1 MVVGRF
7 ISKIYPRWYEQRR
20 TQSFNQKIAQY
31 LRQGRK
37 PWSPGYQEFKWQ
49 FIEQAIGDPNIIKCF
64 SNNSELPPNYGQFL
78 DERVVEYPWLISRFS
93 TEDTNTKGHFLDA
106 GSSLNY
112 ACLVEHPQLARH
124 HLYCVT
130 LAPEA
135 NCFWQQS
142 VSYVYT
148 DLRYLPF
155 KDEFFEGIASIST
168 LEHIGMDNKML
179 YTPETNYQ
187 ENKPQDYLVAVQE
200 LKRVL
205 KKGHK
210 CFITL
215 PFGRY
220 QYDIFQ
226 QQFDETML
234 DQVKETFAPSS
245 YQETFFQY
253 NQEGWFIS
261 TREDCRNCE
270 YFNFHKTK
278 YCDPNLSRDY
288 DPDLAAAARA
298 VVALEMVK

>member
-7 ISKIYPRWYEQRR
+7 ISQVYQRWYEQRK
-20 TQSFNQKIAQY
+20 TQYFKQKIAHY
-31 LRQGRK
+31 LQDGRK

-49 FIEQAIGDPNIIKCF
+49 FIEQAIADSNIIKCF
-64 SNNSELPPNYGQFL
+64 GDNLDLPPNYGQFL
-78 DERVVEYPWLISRFS
+78 DERVVEYPWLMSRLCS
-93 TEDTNTKGHFLDA
+93 EDIAGHFLDA

-112 ACLVEHPQLARH
+112 RCLVEHPRLAQH

-135 NCFWQQS
+135 NCFWQQG

-148 DLRYLPF
+148 DLRDLPF
-155 KDEFFEGIASIST
+155 QDEFFEGVASIST

-179 YTPETNYQ
+179 YTSETNYQ
-187 ENKPQDYLVAVQE
+187 ENKPQDYLVAVKE

-220 QYDIFQ
+220 QYDVFQ
-226 QQFDETML
+226 QQFDRTML
-234 DQVKETFAPSS
+234 EQVKQTFAPTH

-253 NQEGWFIS
+253 NREGWFIS
-261 TREDCRNCE
+261 TREDCQDCE

-278 YCDPNLSRDY
+278 YCDPDSSRDY
-288 DPDLAAAARA
+288 DPDLAAAARS
-298 VVALEMVK
+298 VVALEMIK